1 MAFQRPKKQPSFAT
15 LKTTLAQAG
24 TAHKDNALYQT
35 IQILIERLMQFQ
47 GITVEELG
55 DINASVNNVLSIV
68 NNLADKTRTYLTVN
82 DEVLNLPNSVQ
93 LLAGLNVTFDDT
105 VANKRTINVNIPATA
120 DHVPMATGAEPL
132 EIMSD
137 GAGNVFLVGFT
148 GP

>member
-1 MAFQRPKKQPSFAT
+1 MAFTPKAKQPEFAS
-15 LKTTLAQAG
+15 LKTTLAQIKG
-24 TAHKDNALYQT
+24 KDNALYQT
-35 IQILIERLMQFQ
+35 IQLLIERLMQFQ
-47 GITVEELG
+47 GITVNDVA
-55 DINASVNNVLSIV
+55 DINASINNVNSIV
-68 NNLADKTRTYLTVN
+68 NNLADKTRTYITTD

-105 VANKRTINVNIPATA
+105 VPNKRTINVDISAA

-137 GAGNVFLVGFT
+137 GAGHVFLVGFT

>member
-1 MAFQRPKKQPSFAT
+1 MAFQRPKKQPNFAT
-15 LKTTLAQAG
+15 LKSTLAQ
-24 TAHKDNALYQT
+24 TKNTEHPLYQT

-55 DINASVNNVLSIV
+55 DVNASVNNVLSIV
-68 NNLADKTRTYLTVN
+68 NNLADKTRTYITVA

-105 VANKRTINVNIPATA
+105 VPNKRTINVTIPATA